1 MTTIVH
7 DLELPELD
15 NMGLDR
21 HGSLDALER
30 ASAQH
35 WLARTPLG
43 YIVMRHPDVTAILG
57 DRRFH
62 SALSLLPQM
71 SGVEDV
77 DLSSRQQRSILAMEG
92 DEHQR
97 LRRLVSPAF
106 TPRSADRLR
115 PVMRRVIGGLV
126 EPLLPTGRCELVSDV
141 CEPYP
146 IPIICE
152 LLGAPAEDWKLFS
165 GWATD
170 IFRIFNNDIAA
181 DLDRIK
187 GALSDLD
194 AYVRAMVDERRS
206 KPAEDL
212 LSDLIAAEE
221 AGDRLSTDELVMMCE
236 AVLMAGTDTTRNQLA
251 CSVALLAQHP
261 DQWRRLAEDP
271 ALTKPAVEETMRYL
285 GAVGGTARFASEDI
299 EYRDV
304 VFPTGTLVATSLAT
318 ANMDPEI
325 WDDPH
330 RLDIE
335 RAPAGTTQM
344 TLGWGLHHCLGA
356 ALARAELQEALPLLA
371 RAMPDLEID
380 GEIEWKA
387 ANIGIWGPARLPLRF
402 TPSDALPG

>member
-1 MTTIVH
+1 MATVVH
-7 DLELPELD
+7 DLELPEINSLE
-15 NMGLDR
+15 LDR
-21 HGSLDALER
+21 FESRAVLEGVR
-30 ASAQH
+30 DQH

-43 YIVMRHPDVTAILG
+43 YIVTNHADVTAILG

-71 SGVEDV
+71 SGVADEE
-77 DLSSRQQRSILAMEG
+77 LSGRQQRSILAMEG

-97 LRRLVSPAF
+97 LRRLVAPAF

-115 PVMRRVIGGLV
+115 PFMRRVIGELV
-126 EPLLPTGRCELVSDV
+126 EPLLPTGRCELVADV

-165 GWATD
+165 GWATN
-170 IFRIFNNDIAA
+170 IFRIFNNDIAN
-181 DLDRIK
+181 DLGHIK
-187 GALSDLD
+187 AALSELD
-194 AYVRAMVDERRS
+194 GYVRAMVEERRS
-206 KPAEDL
+206 RPADDL

-261 DQWRRLAEDP
+261 DQWRRLGEDP
-271 ALTKPAVEETMRYL
+271 DLAKPAVEETMRYL
-285 GAVGGTARFASEDI
+285 GAVGGTARFASEEI

-304 VFPTGTLVATSLAT
+304 IFPVGTLVAVSLAT
-318 ANMDPEI
+318 ANVDPTI
-325 WDDPH
+325 WEDPN
-330 RLDIE
+330 RVDIE
-335 RAPAGTTQM
+335 RAPAGATQM

-371 RAMPDLEID
+371 RSMPDVEID
-380 GEIEWKA
+380 GAIEWKA

-402 TPSDALPG
+402 TPS